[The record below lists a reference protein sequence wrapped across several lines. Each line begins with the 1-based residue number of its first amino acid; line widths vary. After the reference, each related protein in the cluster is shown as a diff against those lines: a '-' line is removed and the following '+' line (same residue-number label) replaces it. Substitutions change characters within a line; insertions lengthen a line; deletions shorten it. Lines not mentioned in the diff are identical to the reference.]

1 LGAVNGDC
9 GCGAPDVGL
18 GTTAYGDCGG
28 FGGEYCLLAAA
39 AAEAGGDDRAADGIG
54 LN

>member
-28 FGGEYCLLAAA
+28 FGGEYCLLV
-39 AAEAGGDDRAADGIG
+39 AEAVGDNRAADDIG

>member
-1 LGAVNGDC
+1 VNGDC

-28 FGGEYCLLAAA
+28 FGGEYCLP
-39 AAEAGGDDRAADGIG
+39 AAETGGDDRAADIG